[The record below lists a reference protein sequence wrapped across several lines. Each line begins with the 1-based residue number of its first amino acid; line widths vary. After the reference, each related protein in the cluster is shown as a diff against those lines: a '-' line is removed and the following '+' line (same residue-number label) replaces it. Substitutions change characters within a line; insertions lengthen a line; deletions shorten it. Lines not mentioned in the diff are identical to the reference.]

1 MAAEH
6 PELVVAFMKG
16 MIKVGRW
23 ANEHQRAAAA
33 ILDKQTFYR
42 DVAATYEGIKPID
55 LVPNLSPQNLV
66 SVEIGKDFML
76 TDFMLSHG
84 YIKNDF
90 DVRAWAAPEFLE
102 HRGRVSDGT
111 GGHDGFAPDRI
122 LDLWYI
128 GIRTSGHFK
137 KEQRM
142 KRVLLT
148 VAMLAWSLASAVGAE
163 ADRQAAD
170 EAAIRKAV
178 ESYVAAFNQGD
189 AKALAAMWSP
199 EAVYTNPLSGEQ
211 VVGRAEI
218 EKQFAA
224 IFADAK
230 GAKLEAKTDS
240 IQFVSPSVGIEHG
253 TAKVIVPDQAPEE
266 SEYTAVYVKR
276 DDQWL
281 LDRVTEEDVLVIP
294 SHYEQLKDLE
304 WMIGRWVDQDDDAT
318 VVTECNWT
326 KNNNFMTRSFTV
338 QIRDRIDMA
347 GMQIIGWDPAAK
359 QIRSWVFDSDGGFG
373 QGTWTKKDKR
383 WYIQQTGVL
392 PDGRKSTAVNIITY
406 IDDNTCTLQ
415 SVNRTVDGELLPNID
430 EVKITKE

>member
-1 MAAEH
+1 
-6 PELVVAFMKG
+6 
-16 MIKVGRW
+16 
-23 ANEHQRAAAA
+23 
-33 ILDKQTFYR
+33 
-42 DVAATYEGIKPID
+42 
-55 LVPNLSPQNLV
+55 
-66 SVEIGKDFML
+66 
-76 TDFMLSHG
+76 
-84 YIKNDF
+84 
-90 DVRAWAAPEFLE
+90 
-102 HRGRVSDGT
+102 
-111 GGHDGFAPDRI
+111 
-122 LDLWYI
+122 
-128 GIRTSGHFK
+128 
-137 KEQRM
+137 M
-142 KRVLLT
+142 KRVMLT
-148 VAMLAWSLASAVGAE
+148 VAMMAWGLASAIGAE
-163 ADRQAAD
+163 ANRQAAD
-170 EAAIRKAV
+170 EAAIRKTV

-199 EAVYTNPLSGEQ
+199 EAVYTNPVSGEQ

-240 IQFVSPSVGIEHG
+240 VRFVSPSVGIEQG
-253 TAKVIVPDQAPEE
+253 TAKVVIPDQAPEE
-266 SEYTAVYVKR
+266 TEYTAVYVKR

-281 LDRVTEEDVLVIP
+281 LDRVTEEDVLVVP

-304 WMIGRWVDQDDDAT
+304 WMIGRWVDQDEDAT
-318 VVTECNWT
+318 VVTECNWA
-326 KNNNFMTRSFTV
+326 KNNNFLTRSFTV

-347 GMQIIGWDPAAK
+347 GMQIIGWDPSTK

-415 SVNRTVDGELLPNID
+415 SVNRTVDGELLPNIE